1 MESNSKTDRI
11 KQRNDIIRDRFAEL
25 CEKQR
30 KRSDDALEILER
42 EWLPLRRTTI
52 WLIISKT
59 GHYKNL

>member
-1 MESNSKTDRI
+1 MGNNKTDRI
-11 KQRNDIIRDRFAEL
+11 KERNKIIRDRFLEL

-30 KRSDDALEILER
+30 KRSDDALAILEK

>member
-1 MESNSKTDRI
+1 MNSNKTDRI
-11 KQRNDIIRDRFAEL
+11 KERNKIIRSRFIEL

-30 KRSDDALEILER
+30 KRSDDALEILES